1 MFEGL
6 LLYPTLG
13 FNLLRNYLQPVKWA
27 WYNRIDDSIVLG
39 ALPFRSMLKELIEK
53 ENIGAVI
60 CCTQEYEMQA
70 VWKAMDEKEW
80 RKGGIE
86 FYALPMTDFIGTTS
100 RSSIDK
106 AVKFVDEIA
115 QRGKSVYVHCKA
127 GRTRSAMFVTCYLMR
142 KNNWYPNVAFEFIKV
157 KRPQVVLGN
166 AQWRTVNEY
175 QRYLDHKTGFA

>member
-115 QRGKSVYVHCKA
+115 QRGKSV
-127 GRTRSAMFVTCYLMR
+127 AMFVTCYLMR